1 MVVMQPRRVQPMM
14 LRRRAEVPDVWITV
28 AGQQRVT
35 RQLVA
40 RPFADHRARDVT
52 DVVLIEAQQR
62 AEAGMRKRG
71 ARPREPIIVE
81 PAKVDPFL
89 EVDLRVAR
97 RLQRSIPAVLWID
110 TV

>member
-14 LRRRAEVPDVWITV
+14 LRRRPEVPDVWITV

-52 DVVLIEAQQR
+52 NVVLVEAQQR
-62 AEAGMRKRG
+62 TEAGMRERG
-71 ARPREPIIVE
+71 AGAREPIIVE
-81 PAKVDPFL
+81 PAKVDALL
-89 EVDLRVAR
+89 EIDLRVAG
-97 RLQRSIPAVLWID
+97 RLQRPIPAMLRID
-110 TV
+110 